1 MKRSPA
7 SRMRRLDMVGN
18 FEHIA
23 VEQMEIMERLVHLT
37 KELISELSQYRRM
50 DAEEKLLEE
59 LVEKTGGV

>member
-1 MKRSPA
+1 MA
-7 SRMRRLDMVGN
+7 EN

>member
-1 MKRSPA
+1 
-7 SRMRRLDMVGN
+7 MRRLDMAEN

-59 LVEKTGGV
+59 IVEKTGGV